1 VKEVG
6 LEPGVKERKSYGESG
21 GLSGNEHEQVSQRKR
36 DWNEVDGKNYEQL
49 FILKC
54 AGLHDV
60 QLLFYQQKAATVVPG
75 RRRRVVSYVVE
86 GASYRIFV
94 DRCRHRRLYT
104 PSPRSPQ
111 YTPTGD
117 QDR

>member
-1 VKEVG
+1 MVRVMG
-6 LEPGVKERKSYGESG
+6 CQAI
-21 GLSGNEHEQVSQRKR
+21 EHEQVSQRKK

-49 FILKC
+49 SVLKC
-54 AGLHDV
+54 AGLHDA
-60 QLLFYQQKAATVVPG
+60 QLLFYQQKAATAVPG

-104 PSPRSPQ
+104 FSPRSPQ
-111 YTPTGD
+111 YTATGD